1 MIIMAERI
9 WIEEEGE
16 IQAAFSLCSNQWLMP
31 GVLILVLWDHPWA
44 DHTVLCPVIR
54 GAGAG
59 DGPCIKMPEITFPNL
74 PTLTSGAS
82 IPDPAPGLGGDTCPD
97 SVYISCLPLDAS
109 FDKISFQRSLIDCL
123 SMTLFPA
130 SINFYICYLF
140 IPTIIRQRNII
151 LNSPWGVSYS
161 FQCFQSQESWIFD
174 ILMLCSAHITWY
186 PHPTQHGAVI
196 SLSRGWR

>member
-1 MIIMAERI
+1 MNWRR
-9 WIEEEGE
+9 GRNSSS
-16 IQAAFSLCSNQWLMP
+16 IQFVQQSVTNAGCPDP
-31 GVLILVLWDHPWA
+31 GVVRS
-44 DHTVLCPVIR
+44 PVSWPHCFVSSDQRSRGWWRTMHQDAGDNIPQSPDTDIR
-54 GAGAG
+54 GLYPWPSP
-59 DGPCIKMPEITFPNL
+59 GPGRRHVSWLSLHHVCHWMP
-74 PTLTSGAS
+74 
-82 IPDPAPGLGGDTCPD
+82 
-97 SVYISCLPLDAS
+97 S